1 MMAKISVII
10 PARNSESTIDLAISA
25 VLRQKCRSELE
36 VIVVDDASTD
46 STCGVV
52 KKFPVKLIALDK
64 NVGAGAARN
73 RGAANA
79 SGEFLVFVDSDVY
92 LESGALTRVEE
103 FFERHPHFSALVGN
117 YTDFPAERGACPV
130 YHNFFTR
137 FHHQLSDQ
145 EIEWFWGALSA
156 IKKDIFDKL
165 SGFSEQYPGASA
177 EDIELGYRLAESD
190 YPIAFVPSL
199 RGAHARKFSF
209 GSMLYNDY
217 HKAVLGL
224 KLYWLRRS
232 GPKHKH
238 GFANPVNGI
247 NVILAALSW
256 PSILGLFA
264 CWWFLIFL
272 LAAFLAV
279 NFKFYRYIHARAGW
293 LYLLT
298 SVPLHYLCFN
308 AIAAGTIAGAIGLVL
323 GKGLESD
330 SRWI

>member
-10 PARNSESTIDLAISA
+10 PAHNSESTIDIAISA
-25 VLRQKCRSELE
+25 ALRQKCRSELE
-36 VIVVDDASTD
+36 VIVVDDASADGTR
-46 STCGVV
+46 GVAG
-52 KKFPVKLIALDK
+52 KFPVRLIALPK
-64 NVGAGAARN
+64 NAGAGAARN
-73 RGAANA
+73 RGASSA
-79 SGEFLVFVDSDVY
+79 SGELLVFVDSDVY

-103 FFERHPHFSALVGN
+103 FFEGHPQFSALVGN
-117 YTDFPAERGACPV
+117 YTAFPTERGACPV

-137 FHHQLSDQ
+137 YHHQLSDQ

-156 IKKDIFDKL
+156 IKKDVFDKL

-177 EDIELGYRLAESD
+177 EDIELGYRLAESG
-190 YPIAFVPSL
+190 YSIAFVPSL

-209 GSMLYNDY
+209 GAMLYNDY

-224 KLYWLRRS
+224 KLYWLRKS
-232 GPKHKH
+232 GPRHKH

-247 NVILAALSW
+247 NVMIAAMSW
-256 PSILGLFA
+256 PAIIGSVVS
-264 CWWFLIFL
+264 CWFLLFL

-279 NFKFYRYIHARAGW
+279 NYKFYRHIHSRAGW
-293 LYLLT
+293 LYLIT
-298 SVPLHYLCFN
+298 SVPLHWLCFN